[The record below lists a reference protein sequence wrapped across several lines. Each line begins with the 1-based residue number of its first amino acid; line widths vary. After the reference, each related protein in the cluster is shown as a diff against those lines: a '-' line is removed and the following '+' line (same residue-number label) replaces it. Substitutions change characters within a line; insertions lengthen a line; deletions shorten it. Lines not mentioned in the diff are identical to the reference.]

1 MTRECVT
8 HHHACDCREAKFKEL
23 EAEVTR
29 LKTGFQGACYT
40 CETVGELNVRL
51 EAELAALRG
60 AAREYMHV
68 ATTCD
73 IQVMK
78 RLAALIPEEVK
89 DE

>member
-1 MTRECVT
+1 LETKVVALTR
-8 HHHACDCREAKFKEL
+8 
-23 EAEVTR
+23 R
-29 LKTGFQGACYT
+29 L
-40 CETVGELNVRL
+40 
-51 EAELAALRG
+51 AELRE